1 MAWVIK
7 PEAPYIEKTWN
18 SIPNKSNVE
27 WWNRNKNQLKKGPKT
42 KIAIQR
48 ERIKIKK
55 ITKQKKNIQLKG
67 EIEKK
72 NNFNKKIKKKSKE
85 QWPNWKKD
93 NIP

>member
-48 ERIKIKK
+48 ERIKIKIK
-55 ITKQKKNIQLKG
+55 LQSK
-67 EIEKK
+67 
-72 NNFNKKIKKKSKE
+72 KKIFNWKVKSKR
-85 QWPNWKKD
+85 KTTLTKG
-93 NIP
+93 

>member
-55 ITKQKKNIQLKG
+55 NYKA
-67 EIEKK
+67 
-72 NNFNKKIKKKSKE
+72 KKKYSIE
-85 QWPNWKKD
+85 R
-93 NIP
+93 